1 MVDKLV
7 GDVMSGV
14 LGGGEGERFDALK
27 RKVYLFILPL
37 ISSAVIFTLLLARR
51 LDAFS
56 AFDRVVLP
64 VLAVLLLVFTAL
76 AYTSKRALGLVENG
90 VFGVL
95 AAVFLGKF
103 AYSVLYAPV
112 GSELT
117 QTYIWTPPIYV
128 TAFLIYETRGALV
141 RSGLVYAVT
150 LGVGFVA
157 VFVSQPGAELA
168 FVGGS
173 ERLLEFYL
181 ANGITVTLLF
191 TFATLRQ
198 RVSELQASLAKMER
212 LAHQDALTGLP
223 NRRQLETD
231 LKSEFAKT
239 DRAGRHAAPLSVV
252 IFDADNFKR
261 VNDSYGH
268 DVGDY
273 ALRMIAALLSEELR
287 EGDRFGRW
295 GGEEFLVVA
304 PQTDLKSALNLAE
317 RLRYALAA
325 HTFHTLG
332 TLTASFGVA
341 SFRPG
346 DTPETLIKRADDA
359 LYESKSGGKN
369 RVEAVA
375 VELAE
380 TVALPDLFCPFDA
393 PTGAHAGALQEST
406 LAWIESFRAYPKEKT
421 RRWVEGVNPGW
432 LAATLHHGA
441 PLEAQRLVSDWYLW
455 MFLHDDR
462 CDESDAGKNPAGLT
476 FVNARLLEVLRGAPP
491 KGGDEPLAHMLWELR
506 GRLLAHSV
514 ARGLGGER
522 GGLEGGGENG
532 SAHDDPHN
540 PESEQEPW
548 ITRFTHTVG
557 AYLDAT
563 VWEAA
568 NRARGGVPKL
578 SHYVQTRLLT
588 SGLPIDTLLLEVA
601 DGVCLPAHVRDHAA
615 LRHITLLS
623 DNAICWANDI
633 FSLRKELEQGDVHN
647 LVLAL
652 KHAHKLT
659 LQEATNRAAWMHDE
673 EVRRFLEHETQLPSF
688 DPHTDAAVARYLAAL
703 RARMG
708 GNFRWSQ
715 GAARYAAPASV
726 PAVSA

>member
-1 MVDKLV
+1 MVDGLV
-7 GDVMSGV
+7 DDVMDGV
-14 LGGGEGERFDALK
+14 LSRGDGERFNALK
-27 RKVYLFILPL
+27 RKVYLFVLPL
-37 ISSAVIFTLLLARR
+37 ISSVVLLTLLLARR

-56 AFDRVVLP
+56 AFDLAVLP
-64 VLAVLLLVFTAL
+64 ALAVLLLVFTVL
-76 AYTSKRALGLVENG
+76 AYANERALGLVENG

-95 AAVFLGKF
+95 TAVFLGKF
-103 AYSVLYAPV
+103 AYSVLHAPV

-117 QTYIWTPPIYV
+117 QIYIWTPLIYM

-150 LGVGFVA
+150 LGVGFVS
-157 VFVSQPGAELA
+157 VFVSPPGAELT
-168 FVGGS
+168 VMGGT

-181 ANGITVTLLF
+181 ANGILVTLLF

-198 RVSELQASLAKMER
+198 RVGELQASLAKMER
-212 LAHQDALTGLP
+212 LAHQDALTELP

-239 DRAGRHAAPLSVV
+239 EGAGRRAAPLSVI

-261 VNDSYGH
+261 INDSYGH

-287 EGDRFGRW
+287 EGDSFGRW

-304 PQTDLKSALNLAE
+304 PQTDLESALNLAE
-317 RLRYALAA
+317 RLRYVLAA

-346 DTPETLIKRADDA
+346 DTPETLVKRADDA
-359 LYESKSGGKN
+359 LYESKSNGKN

-380 TVALPDLFCPFDA
+380 TVTLPELFCPFDA
-393 PTGAHAGALQEST
+393 PTGAHAEALQEST
-406 LAWIESFRAYPKEKT
+406 LAWLESFRAYPKEKT

-432 LAATLHHGA
+432 LAATLHHDA

-476 FVNARLLEVLRGAPP
+476 FVNARLLEVLRGNPP
-491 KGGDEPLAHMLWELR
+491 KSGDEPLAHMLWELR
-506 GRLLAHSV
+506 GRLLAYSL
-514 ARGLGGER
+514 ARGLGGEHNE
-522 GGLEGGGENG
+522 LEYGYLKD
-532 SAHDDPHN
+532 A
-540 PESEQEPW
+540 QETSW
-548 ITRFTHTVG
+548 MTRFTSAVG
-557 AYLDAT
+557 AYFDAT
-563 VWEAA
+563 VWEAV
-568 NRARGGVPKL
+568 NRARGNVPKL

-588 SGLPIDTLLLEVA
+588 SGLPIDTMLLEVA
-601 DGVCLPAHVRDHAA
+601 DGVALPEAVRDHAA

-652 KHAHKLT
+652 RHAHKLT
-659 LQEATNRAAWMHDE
+659 LQEAVERAAWMHDE
-673 EVRRFLEHETQLPSF
+673 EVRRFLEHETHLPSF
-688 DPHTDAAVARYLAAL
+688 GPQTDAAVARYLAAL

-708 GNFRWSQ
+708 GNHRWSK
-715 GAARYAAPASV
+715 GAARYTVPASAPV
-726 PAVSA
+726 VLA